1 MTETFTGFTDD
12 ALGLQKY
19 LRGEQWSKQS
29 WDEVSADIWKEDI
42 KPQLSSLL
50 SECATALSASTGR
63 TFTSELARP
72 NPHGNVAKWFWGAVV
87 PEGRTRH
94 NDVQLFVALR
104 WGFVRVGLYLK
115 NEDRMKSA
123 VSGLSNRKGEVE
135 SALMKAGEAGVL
147 PCGRIP
153 DVSSGKPQPIER
165 SEETWAKEFEKRKE
179 MDILKAWR
187 VDDDDLRVSEF
198 SDLVLEA
205 FSSLMPFYDLISDES
220 H

>member
-1 MTETFTGFTDD
+1 MTDTFTGFTDD

-19 LRGEQWSKQS
+19 LRGKQWSKQS

-205 FSSLMPFYDLISDES
+205 FSSLMPFYDLISDEA

>member
-205 FSSLMPFYDLISDES
+205 FSSLMPFYDLISDEIP
-220 H
+220 

>member
-205 FSSLMPFYDLISDES
+205 FSSLMPFYDLISDEVP
-220 H
+220 

>member
-1 MTETFTGFTDD
+1 MTDTFTGFTDD

-19 LRGEQWSKQS
+19 LRGKQWSKQS

-63 TFTSELARP
+63 NFTFELARP

-104 WGFVRVGLYLK
+104 WGFVRAGLYLK

-123 VSGLSNRKGEVE
+123 VSGLSERRGEVE
-135 SALMKAGEAGVL
+135 PALSKAREAGVL

-153 DVSSGKPQPIER
+153 DVSSGTLLPIER
-165 SEETWAKEFEKRKE
+165 TEETWAKEFEKRKE

>member
-1 MTETFTGFTDD
+1 MSDVFTGFSDD

-19 LRGEQWSKQS
+19 LREEQWTKQS
-29 WDEVSADIWKEDI
+29 WDDISAEIWKEDI

-63 TFTSELARP
+63 SFTSELARP

-123 VSGLSNRKGEVE
+123 VTGLSDREEEVE
-135 SALMKAGEAGVL
+135 TALMKAKEAGVM

-153 DVSSGKPQPIER
+153 DVSSGRPQPIER
-165 SEETWAKEFEKRKE
+165 SEETWAKEFEKRRE
-179 MDILKAWR
+179 MDILKAWG

-198 SDLVLEA
+198 SSLVLEA
-205 FSSLMPFYDLISDES
+205 FTSLMPFYDLISEEAP
-220 H
+220 